1 MNFVSP
7 VKNWESPN
15 LMEKDF
21 YHSGDFPGEAYL
33 PEKLEE
39 IGSGNTIVSFGKVVK
54 KNIVQLIVVTGVVKF
69 SLKNKMGSSIS
80 EFLEKAFWVGLIIF
94 WMNGVMT

>member
-1 MNFVSP
+1 
-7 VKNWESPN
+7 
-15 LMEKDF
+15 MEEDF

-54 KNIVQLIVVTGVVKF
+54 KNIVQLIVVTGVVKLF
-69 SLKNKMGSSIS
+69 V
-80 EFLEKAFWVGLIIF
+80 EK
-94 WMNGVMT
+94 